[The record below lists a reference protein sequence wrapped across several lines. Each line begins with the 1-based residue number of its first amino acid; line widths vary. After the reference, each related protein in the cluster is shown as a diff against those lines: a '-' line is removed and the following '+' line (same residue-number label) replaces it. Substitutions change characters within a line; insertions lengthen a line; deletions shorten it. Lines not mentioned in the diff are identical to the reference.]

1 MKTVFKILLTSVI
14 LIGAAD
20 LQAACIVRNSNG
32 QVTDIKTDALFSV
45 LQKTADC
52 PENVQSLKKLF
63 KAAGNNLKPA
73 MVANR
78 GIHNPN
84 LGSFSF
90 FEEVV
95 SDNNQEIH
103 AGELFFGHFTDAVNG
118 VLVLDQKSAPN
129 KLLIELIAWDQQK
142 KFYNFYELIGTATG
156 GQWFYRGDSAD
167 ILNDNKNI
175 YLDTPSGSPQ
185 FGNTL
190 RCSACHTSGGP
201 IMKEISFP
209 HNDWWTKSR
218 PLDFGKNKLSQE
230 VSQIV
235 SEIFDAE
242 DFSQSIKAGIHKL
255 EDSTSYQKLK
265 AEMSLQVQLRP
276 LFCETEINLE
286 SDSIPLQSN
295 VSGIQI
301 PSASVINPFFMK
313 SSVEISKSS
322 YLDLLALFR
331 MNFPETINRD
341 ADHAWLVPVKGYS
354 DLLAIQ
360 SLIKNGVITEE
371 FAADVLAVDIQNPLF
386 SVKRCSLLKLLPV
399 NGGPEVFAKAL
410 KLSNLP
416 QAQEL
421 YKNLTDPEKNMDLYN
436 ELAKEI
442 STQAKSDLESQQGQ
456 KILFEKLI
464 SQRQSVFESV
474 ISKNPRGQ
482 ILEPGF
488 RVIFPIPR

>member
-14 LIGAAD
+14 LIGVAD

-32 QVTDIKTDALFSV
+32 QVTETKADALFSV
-45 LQKTADC
+45 LQKTAGC

-63 KAAGNNLKPA
+63 KAAGNSLMPA

-95 SDNNQEIH
+95 SENNQEIKS
-103 AGELFFGHFTDAVNG
+103 GELFFGHFTDAING
-118 VLVLDQKSAPN
+118 VLVLDQKPAPN
-129 KLLIELIAWDQQK
+129 KLMIELIAWDQQK

-167 ILNDNKNI
+167 VLKDNENI
-175 YLDTPSGSPQ
+175 YLEIPSGSPQ
-185 FGNTL
+185 FGNKL

-218 PLDFGKNKLSQE
+218 PLDFGKNKLSLE

-235 SEIFDAE
+235 SDVLDAD
-242 DFSQSIKAGIHKL
+242 DFSQSVKVGIHKL
-255 EDSTSYQKLK
+255 EVSVSYQKLK
-265 AEMSLQVQLRP
+265 SEMSLQVQLRP

-286 SDSIPLQSN
+286 SDSVPLQSN

-301 PSASVINPFFMK
+301 PSASVINPFFIK
-313 SSVEISKSS
+313 SSIGISKSS
-322 YLDLLALFR
+322 YMDLLALFR

-360 SLIKNGVITEE
+360 GLIRNGVITED
-371 FAADVLAVDIQNPLF
+371 FAADVLAVDMQNPLF

-399 NGGPEVFAKAL
+399 SGGLEVFVKAL

-416 QAQEL
+416 HAQEL
-421 YKNLTDPEKNMDLYN
+421 YKNLTDPEKNGDFYS
-436 ELAKEI
+436 ELAKKI
-442 STQAKSDLESQQGQ
+442 LTQAKSDLESQQGQ
-456 KILFEKLI
+456 KIHFEKLI